1 MDKNILL
8 NEITFKATRSSGPG
22 GQHVNKTS
30 TRVELYWQLEE
41 SAALTEVEKER
52 LRAALANQLSKEGQ
66 LVLSSGQTRSQL
78 KNKQL
83 VTAKFLHLLDKHI
96 QPPKPRKRT
105 RTPLAAKRKR
115 LKAKKNTADKKAL
128 RRKPEL

>member
-1 MDKNILL
+1 MNNDILL
-8 NEITFKATRSSGPG
+8 DEITFKATRSSGPG
-22 GQHVNKTS
+22 GQHANKTS
-30 TRVELYWQLEE
+30 TRVELYWQLEA

-52 LRAALANQLSKEGQ
+52 LRVALANQLSKEGQ

-83 VTAKFLHLLDKHI
+83 VTGKFFRLLEKHI
-96 QPPKPRKRT
+96 EPPKPLKPT

-115 LKAKKNTADKKAL
+115 LQAKKNNAEKKAW
-128 RRKPEL
+128 RRKPEW